1 MSQLVEG
8 LVKPGQF
15 NTHTRTNGLLW
26 GSTTIAGIPMG
37 LVEPGATQL
46 IRTIHGTTALFHNV
60 THTHTTVRKE
70 IRLVS
75 AIQEG

>member
-1 MSQLVEG
+1 MSQLGEG
-8 LVKPGQF
+8 LVKPGQY
-15 NTHTRTNGLLW
+15 NTHIRTIFLMW

-37 LVEPGATQL
+37 LVESGATPL
-46 IRTIHGTTALFHNV
+46 IQIIDGTTALFQNV
-60 THTHTTVRKE
+60 THTHTTVRKA